1 MTEKDLRTHEELYD
15 AITDRC
21 YEICDYLYMLDY
33 SYPEFELNNGQIEI
47 YVIDIDDRC
56 TDILIMPYDK
66 FASDNYIEEAK
77 ILRAKQLK
85 IMETNNDNFK
95 R

>member
-33 SYPEFELNNGQIEI
+33 SYPEFELNN
-47 YVIDIDDRC
+47 
-56 TDILIMPYDK
+56 
-66 FASDNYIEEAK
+66 
-77 ILRAKQLK
+77 
-85 IMETNNDNFK
+85 
-95 R
+95 